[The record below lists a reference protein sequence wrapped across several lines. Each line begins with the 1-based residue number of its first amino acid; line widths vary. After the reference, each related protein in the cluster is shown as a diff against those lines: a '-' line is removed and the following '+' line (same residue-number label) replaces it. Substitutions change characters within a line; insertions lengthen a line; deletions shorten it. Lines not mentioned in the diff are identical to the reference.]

1 MNALENAI
9 NIIAN
14 LFGTDLDKHTK
25 NKLNEIDTLLRQ
37 SFAPTV
43 EQEEIEDILTI
54 LYQGLF
60 RVGADESFWKPKF
73 DKLRQYILQ
82 PNKAVEVIKIKIESI
97 NVLLECQIYDNK
109 YQKSRLLLLLESY
122 QELLKEIEGEK

>member
-82 PNKAVEVIKIKIESI
+82 PNKAVEVIQKRIKKLSEYKAPNDHLKNALI
-97 NVLLECQIYDNK
+97 
-109 YQKSRLLLLLESY
+109 
-122 QELLKEIEGEK
+122 QEFQEIIKEIEGVEKE

>member
-1 MNALENAI
+1 MNALEI
-9 NIIAN
+9 REMIEYEQAN
-14 LFGTDLDKHTK
+14 QEVFTEQQM
-25 NKLNEIDTLLRQ
+25 NEIRTFFESLT
-37 SFAPTV
+37 PTV
-43 EQEEIEDILTI
+43 EQEEVIKTVEEIEEYVLEMASVSPYFED
-54 LYQGLF
+54 LF
-60 RVGADESFWKPKF
+60 N
-73 DKLRQYILQ
+73 KLRQHILQ